1 MANRISI
8 LYNRREVFTYGNKR
22 RVVVTGI
29 GAVSP
34 VGNSA
39 EESWKAILEG
49 KSGIGPLT
57 RLDSDKFP
65 VKVAAEVKD
74 FDIEE
79 YISRKDARKMD
90 RFTHYALAAS
100 IMAMKDANLELE
112 GDLALR
118 TGVWIG
124 SGIGGME
131 THEQQFLN
139 VPGKRLSPR

>member
-1 MANRISI
+1 M
-8 LYNRREVFTYGNKR
+8 EKR

-39 EESWKAILEG
+39 EESWHAVLEG

-57 RLDSDKFP
+57 RLDSDQFP

-79 YISRKDARKMD
+79 YFQGKMHVKW
-90 RFTHYALAAS
+90 T
-100 IMAMKDANLELE
+100 
-112 GDLALR
+112 ALR
-118 TGVWIG
+118 IMRSLLPLW
-124 SGIGGME
+124 
-131 THEQQFLN
+131 L
-139 VPGKRLSPR
+139 